1 MRELTPKK
9 IVLASMFIALGL
21 VLPFLTGQVPVIGRQ
36 LLPMHLPV
44 LIGGFV
50 LGGSVGALVGFVTPI
65 LRSFIFGMPPFFPT
79 AVAMAFELATYGY
92 LTGAFHGI
100 FPRKRAFIYV
110 NLILSMIGGRLVWGM
125 VSFVLFGITKTAFNW
140 DIFLA
145 SAFGAAIP
153 GIILQLIL
161 VPLIVI
167 SLPGCGYAQRQRAE
181 RNIGGWFK

>member
-1 MRELTPKK
+1 MRDLTPKK

-50 LGGSVGALVGFVTPI
+50 LGGSVGSLVGLITPI
-65 LRSFIFGMPPFFPT
+65 LRSFIFGMPPLFPT

-92 LTGAFHGI
+92 LTGTFHKA
-100 FPRKRAFIYV
+100 FPRKKVFIYI
-110 NLILSMIGGRLVWGM
+110 NLILSMVGGRLVWGM
-125 VSFVLFGITKTAFNW
+125 ISFVLYGITGTAFNW

-161 VPLIVI
+161 VPLIVL
-167 SLPGCGYAQRQRAE
+167 SLPSCGYSKT
-181 RNIGGWFK
+181 GGSRGSNRKLFK

>member
-79 AVAMAFELATYGY
+79 AVAMAFELS
-92 LTGAFHGI
+92 
-100 FPRKRAFIYV
+100 FP
-110 NLILSMIGGRLVWGM
+110 
-125 VSFVLFGITKTAFNW
+125 
-140 DIFLA
+140 
-145 SAFGAAIP
+145 
-153 GIILQLIL
+153 
-161 VPLIVI
+161 
-167 SLPGCGYAQRQRAE
+167 
-181 RNIGGWFK
+181 